1 MGKIMKDGQQYGV
14 GGIQKAESITYDN
27 TASGM
32 TATNVQSAVDTL
44 NAGLTNVQGAVNT
57 LNAGLTNVRTLNGM
71 FRYKD
76 RTVSNIAISS
86 DNGYANLG
94 NMYSDWHIPPNAYI
108 ISFYVR
114 GWTSSPGTFSLASS
128 SDGRSLYVISTKAG
142 TIEDLSIRVWYV
154 LFG

>member
-1 MGKIMKDGQQYGV
+1 MPTVELDIRQLADEGGTAPLAPITVTDAVLDEDG
-14 GGIQKAESITYDN
+14 
-27 TASGM
+27 
-32 TATNVQSAVDTL
+32 
-44 NAGLTNVQGAVNT
+44 NT
-57 LNAGLTNVRTLNGM
+57 LTDILDELKAGLTNVRTLNGM
-71 FRYKD
+71 FGYKD

-94 NMYSDWHIPPNAYI
+94 NLYSDWQVPANAYI

-142 TIEDLSIRVWYV
+142 TIGNLSIRVWYA
-154 LFG
+154 LF